1 MPLHKPRVLVCGVL
15 PPPYFG
21 HSMLYEMLMR
31 SSFTA
36 ELDVSFLDM
45 HFWSYETNRK
55 VTGEK
60 IFKMLKYYAE
70 FLWLLARVRPAYVLY
85 NISFYK
91 MPFLKDLL
99 FCTTAII
106 FGRKLVIHDHG
117 QYVRELHEAL
127 PSWQKGMLRWVLRH
141 MRASIIMGERVRSVY
156 EGLAEPGKLFVVP
169 GTAADTRE
177 LTVAPDRQASRNV
190 LYFSHM
196 SRSKGVY
203 VAFEAASLVLGEDR
217 SLHFTFA
224 GPLENDEAARRLTG
238 LQSMYPGRVRYMGY
252 VEDAG
257 ERAALF
263 RGADVFFFPT
273 LRDVFGLVLLHAMAE
288 GVAVVASREG
298 TIPEIISDGEGGYLC
313 EKGQAKDFSDKIRM
327 LLNDEGLRRR
337 MGEAN
342 RRRYEERYSLKPYGE
357 AMVEVFKKL
366 EEKEGVSV

>member
-1 MPLHKPRVLVCGVL
+1 
-15 PPPYFG
+15 
-21 HSMLYEMLMR
+21 MLYEMLMR
-31 SSFTA
+31 SSFAT

-45 HFWSYETNRK
+45 HFWSYETNKR
-55 VTGEK
+55 VTVQK
-60 IFKMLKYYAE
+60 LLKLVKYYLG
-70 FLWLLARVRPAYVLY
+70 FLWLLASRQPRYVLV

-91 MPFLKDLL
+91 MPFLKDFL
-99 FCTTAII
+99 FCATAII
-106 FGRKLVIHDHG
+106 WRRKLVIHDHG
-117 QYVRELHEAL
+117 QYVRELHDAL

-141 MRASIIMGERVRSVY
+141 MRASIIMGERVRPVY

-177 LTVAPDRQASRNV
+177 LMVAPDRTASRNV

-196 SRSKGVY
+196 SRPKGVY
-203 VAFEAASLVLGEDR
+203 TAFEAASIVLGQERDV
-217 SLHFTFA
+217 HFTFA
-224 GPLENDEAARRLTG
+224 GPLENDEVAQRLTE
-238 LQSMYPGRVRYMGY
+238 LQSLYPGRVRYMGY

-288 GVAVVASREG
+288 GVPIVASLEG
-298 TIPEIISDGEGGYLC
+298 TIPEIILEGENGFLC
-313 EKGQAKDFSDKIRM
+313 EKGRAGDFSRKIRM

-342 RRRYEERYSLKPYGE
+342 RRRYVDKYSLKPYGE
-357 AMVEVFKKL
+357 AMVGVFKKL
-366 EEKEGVSV
+366 EEKKNKKRRNN